1 MFLASNYDPEGKKSK
16 RAFLIPEESTQHR
29 PKDNQNCNKI
39 SLIKIESKVII
50 LFESCFQSVSIIE

>member
-29 PKDNQNCNKI
+29 PKDNQNCNKQTT
-39 SLIKIESKVII
+39 L
-50 LFESCFQSVSIIE
+50 LA